1 MTLAIEKSH
10 CARTNYMLAHHKQSA
25 HKLTVSRRDRG
36 SIKRRL
42 ARPRPLET
50 EIITTINEVALVRYL
65 LALFRDDQCG
75 SGGNPRSRSVGGIGG
90 IAPAGPNSVTVIAC
104 MIESIQMLS

>member
-10 CARTNYMLAHHKQSA
+10 CARTNYMLAHHKQIA

-50 EIITTINEVALVRYL
+50 EIITTINEVALVYL

-75 SGGNPRSRSVGGIGG
+75 SGGNPRFRSVGGIGG
-90 IAPAGPNSVTVIAC
+90 IANASPNSVTVIAC